1 MENFIFCSVPFR
13 LNDNDDGENWQCR
26 QVRSTDVL
34 SFEVR
39 LSDVQE
45 VCQLFCLIDNGD
57 DKKGNDGVDMIV
69 RQMPYHLMR
78 DSLHILYKYCCFWLE
93 SNNNPKS

>member
-39 LSDVQE
+39 LSDV
-45 VCQLFCLIDNGD
+45 
-57 DKKGNDGVDMIV
+57 
-69 RQMPYHLMR
+69 
-78 DSLHILYKYCCFWLE
+78 
-93 SNNNPKS
+93 